1 MTPANGTVLVA
12 NNLAPCYPRS
22 VPGKVQSRDQIKAT
36 AARAKTQGKKIV
48 FTNGCFDL
56 LHVGHL
62 RVLREAKK
70 LGDILIV
77 GLNSDRSVNDI
88 KGPERPIVSEAERAE
103 LIGALEMVDYVTL
116 FDEPDP
122 IPLLREIKPDVLVKG
137 GDWGE
142 SGVVGRELV
151 EGWGGKVAVVPFLE
165 GHSTTNIIEKIERT
179 RKKSHGKNV

>member
-1 MTPANGTVLVA
+1 MPD
-12 NNLAPCYPRS
+12 
-22 VPGKVQSRDQIKAT
+22 KVQSRDQIKAT

-62 RVLREAKK
+62 HVLREAKK
-70 LGDILIV
+70 LGDVLMV
-77 GLNSDRSVNDI
+77 GLNSDRSVGQI
-88 KGPERPIVSEAERAE
+88 KGPDRPIVSEDERAE
-103 LIGALEMVDYVTL
+103 LIAALEMVDYVTL

-165 GHSTTNIIEKIERT
+165 GHSTTNIIEKVERT
-179 RKKSHGKNV
+179 RRKSHGKNL

>member
-1 MTPANGTVLVA
+1 M
-12 NNLAPCYPRS
+12 
-22 VPGKVQSRDQIKAT
+22 PGKVQSRDQIKTT

-77 GLNSDRSVNDI
+77 GLNSDRSVGEM
-88 KGPERPIVSEAERAE
+88 KGAGRPIVSEAERAE

-151 EGWGGKVAVVPFLE
+151 EGWGGKVAVVPFLD

-179 RKKSHGKNV
+179 RKKNHGKNL